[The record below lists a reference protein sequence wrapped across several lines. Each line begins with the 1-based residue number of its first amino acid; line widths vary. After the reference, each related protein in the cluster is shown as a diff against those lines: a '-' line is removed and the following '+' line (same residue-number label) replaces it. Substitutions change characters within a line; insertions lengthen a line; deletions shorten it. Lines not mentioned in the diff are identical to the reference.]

1 MKIVIDARD
10 AQLSRVG
17 VAVYCSNI
25 ISQFELIAGDRHEFV
40 FLTSNALPAPNV
52 SGTIL
57 STAPSAKENIFL
69 KLKWYYQLPKLLRN
83 LKADLYFGNFIPLPL
98 QEDFPCAVV
107 TTAHDAASISTS
119 SLVGNSLSRYRN
131 KYFVNGWVKKA
142 THIIC
147 ISEYCKQEFTEI
159 FGEGFAKKASIVH
172 HGLPNEFQNRK
183 YPDVRRIEEL
193 KSKLTNGKDYLF
205 SLGTVTPKKNYERLI
220 EAFSEIENKEIH
232 LLICGAYGFG
242 ADEILNVPI
251 KYNVTDR
258 VQFLNTLDTATVYE
272 LMCGANSFV
281 FPSLY
286 EGFGIPLLEAFS
298 VGIPIACSNA
308 TCLPEIAGNAAIY
321 FNPYVSQEITI
332 AINAILSDEN
342 IRVRLVANGRERV
355 KNFTWKKSAQ
365 EHLTT
370 FENIVQMS

>member
-220 EAFSEIENKEIH
+220 EAFSEIEN
-232 LLICGAYGFG
+232 
-242 ADEILNVPI
+242 
-251 KYNVTDR
+251 
-258 VQFLNTLDTATVYE
+258 
-272 LMCGANSFV
+272 SFV